1 MNHEKLPIMVNSL
14 TPGKGFMLFN
24 ILKKNIQEY
33 HLSVKQIGICKGY
46 EHTTLAG
53 NELKVSSGAIY
64 SVTALIT
71 FDPEK
76 IKLPAIS
83 HVSSCDKSFS
93 TSFYHVST
101 CTFM

>member
-1 MNHEKLPIMVNSL
+1 M
-14 TPGKGFMLFN
+14 
-24 ILKKNIQEY
+24 
-33 HLSVKQIGICKGY
+33 
-46 EHTTLAG
+46 TLAG

-64 SVTALIT
+64 SVT